1 MKKLVSLLLLF
12 AFITSFGMAQVPA
25 KTTSGGM
32 ASGAVH
38 AKQSMAGMKKDGTP
52 DKRYKA
58 NQKAKPMVAGPM
70 KKDGTPD
77 MRYKKNKK
85 AMPK

>member
-32 ASGAVH
+32 ASGTVH

-58 NQKAKPMVAGPM
+58 NQKAKPMVAGTM

-85 AMPK
+85 AIPK